1 MTEVH
6 LPANSEN
13 LTLIEVE
20 KLTRVDSSTQQT
32 VLQSVNLTLKERDR
46 IGLGGPSGSG
56 KSSLL
61 RAITCLDPYQSGS
74 VRFRG
79 ETLTPEQIPSY
90 RSRVVYL
97 PQRAVIFE
105 GTVRENL
112 AIPFSL
118 QRSEQTYDEE
128 IAIQQLSHFDRNED
142 FLCKNADTLSGG
154 EQQIIAWIRCFM
166 MNPNVILF
174 DEPTT
179 GLDSEARSKFEDA
192 VDHWFETPCI
202 NSKAFIWASHDA
214 DQLARLSNRRI
225 SMNRGKLEMCLES

>member
-20 KLTRVDSSTQQT
+20 QLTRVDSSTQQT

-46 IGLGGPSGSG
+46 VGLAGPSGSG

-61 RAITCLDPYQSGS
+61 RAIACLDPYQSGS
-74 VRFRG
+74 LRFRG
-79 ETLTPEQIPSY
+79 ETLTPEEIPSY

-105 GTVRENL
+105 GTVKENL

-118 QRSEQTYDEE
+118 RSSEKIYDEE
-128 IAIQQLSHFDRNED
+128 IAIQQLSHFDRNEG
-142 FLCKNADTLSGG
+142 FLRKNADTLSGG

-174 DEPTT
+174 DEPTS
-179 GLDSEARSKFEDA
+179 GLDSDARSKFEDA
-192 VDHWFETPCI
+192 VDQWFENPSI
-202 NSKAFIWASHDA
+202 DSKAFIWSSHDA
-214 DQLARLSNRRI
+214 DQLARLSNRQI
-225 SMNRGKLEMCLES
+225 SMNRGKLEMSLES